1 MSEILCILLIMYMSL
16 TKIPYETSGSVGWW
30 IAGCYALLITVA
42 FIARNPFQS
51 SKLCFQAIRP
61 ALLLKALG
69 LLLGLPYKLDYS
81 DFTASQIVAQ
91 ENFQNILFDIAAFIV
106 GAFFITKLNL
116 YRTKT
121 FGRFS
126 LSVMPVCLFL
136 ARLTGKSVHGSYLSV
151 FGILS
156 FTVFMIFAPY
166 AAAYSF
172 CDTSIK
178 NPLNRNLTA
187 LSGNELLYLFI
198 LMLTAILSGKVNHEY
213 GLVLVFTGA
222 VGGLLFILYGRST
235 FSKICLSC
243 IAVWMAVLVTMTST
257 KVKTKIMVMNNLANA
272 WDNGNL
278 MGGEATQLYY
288 FFLRVKG
295 AGFYGFGSGQLSEK
309 LYPTALNDY
318 VFTTLIYNHGLLTG
332 FLAFILASAMCRAI
346 LRSNITDRYDG
357 IINQSIAII
366 FGAIYILSFFGCLG
380 ALPLSG
386 ISPLFISS
394 TGHSMEIAGAL
405 LLGMAAG
412 LSRKS
417 TG

>member
-1 MSEILCILLIMYMSL
+1 MSEILCILLVMYMSL
-16 TKIPYETSGSVGWW
+16 MRIPYGISGSVGWW
-30 IAGCYALLITVA
+30 IAGCYALLITAA
-42 FIARNPFQS
+42 FIVRNPFQR
-51 SKLCFQAIRP
+51 SKLRFHAIRP
-61 ALLLKALG
+61 TLLLKALG
-69 LLLGLPYKLDYS
+69 LMLGLPYRLNYS
-81 DFTASQIVAQ
+81 DFTAAQTVAQ
-91 ENFQNILFDIAAFIV
+91 ENFQNILFDIAAFIMGV
-106 GAFFITKLNL
+106 LFIRKLNL

-126 LSVMPVCLFL
+126 LLVMPLCLLL
-136 ARLTGKSVHGSYLSV
+136 ARLTGKAVHGSYLSV

-172 CDTSIK
+172 CDTTIK
-178 NPLNRNLTA
+178 NPLNRHLTA

-198 LMLTAILSGKVNHEY
+198 LLMTAILSGKMNHEY
-213 GLVLVFTGA
+213 GLVLIFTGA

-243 IAVWMAVLVTMTST
+243 IAVWMSVLVTMTSS
-257 KVKTKIMVMNNLANA
+257 KVKTRIMVMNNLSNA

-278 MGGEATQLYY
+278 LGGEATQLYY

-295 AGFYGFGSGQLSEK
+295 AGFYGFGSGQLSER

-332 FLAFILASAMCRAI
+332 FLAFLLATAMCRAI

-366 FGAIYILSFFGCLG
+366 FGAIYILSFFGNLG
-380 ALPLSG
+380 SLPLSG
-386 ISPLFISS
+386 VSPIFIASA
-394 TGHSMEIAGAL
+394 GHSMEVAGAM

-412 LSRKS
+412 LSGKS
-417 TG
+417 AG